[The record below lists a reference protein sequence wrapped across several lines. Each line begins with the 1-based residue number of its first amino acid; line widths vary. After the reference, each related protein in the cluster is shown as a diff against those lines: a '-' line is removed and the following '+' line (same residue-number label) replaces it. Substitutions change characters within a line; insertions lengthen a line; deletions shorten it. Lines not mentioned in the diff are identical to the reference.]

1 VAPAVS
7 GGGGFIFGEMKDR
20 IFYVSII
27 AAFILSAVVHL
38 EIGILLFIVLVGSRF
53 LEWVAKK

>member
-1 VAPAVS
+1 
-7 GGGGFIFGEMKDR
+7 MKDR

-27 AAFILSAVVHL
+27 AVLLLSAAVHL